1 LDPFG
6 SWRKRYFVR
15 KHGLLMNHL
24 LSCTRFKKD
33 VKGWVIWERWVSG
46 VGEESDVG
54 FTGIQPDGFVVRFR
68 HPIQQKILWADSNTV
83 WN

>member
-1 LDPFG
+1 
-6 SWRKRYFVR
+6 
-15 KHGLLMNHL
+15 
-24 LSCTRFKKD
+24 
-33 VKGWVIWERWVSG
+33 VSG

-83 WN
+83 